1 MSNPQVLVANES
13 GSKDLIE
20 PLRKLGL
27 NIKPVTHSILPF
39 GDIAFSGRGEG
50 GKKLFIGIEYKKIGE
65 LAASLASKRF
75 QGHQLLG
82 MVDGASGFDR
92 RYLLVE
98 GGFHHDNQGRAVIFR
113 GPGRPSPLA
122 GAKSAVQL
130 EQELLNIA
138 TRGGVP
144 VVERAT
150 RRDAMRWVL
159 ACVRYWTDKDLD
171 EHRSHLAIYAPDFDK
186 RLLTPPSDFRKAL
199 QVLLPGI
206 GWATSQRLEEECWDP
221 VKQEGSFRRLMG
233 KSEDWWANLQTF
245 DKKGNSKKLGASRAR
260 AIMEK
265 LR

>member
-1 MSNPQVLVANES
+1 MSAPKLLVANES
-13 GSKDLIE
+13 GSKELIA
-20 PLRKLGL
+20 PLRDLGL
-27 NIKPVTHSILPF
+27 PVEPVTHAVLPF
-39 GDIAFSGRGEG
+39 GDIAFMGRGEKG
-50 GKKLFIGIEYKKIGE
+50 APLYIGIEYKKVAE

-82 MVDGASGFDR
+82 LVNPEAGFDR

-98 GGFHHDNQGRAVIFR
+98 GGFHHDNAGRAVVFR
-113 GPGRPSPLA
+113 GPGRPSPLK
-122 GAKSAVQL
+122 GTSTAVVL

-144 VVERAT
+144 VIERQT

-159 ACVRYWTDKDLD
+159 AAYRYWTDKDLD
-171 EHRSHLAIYAPDFDK
+171 QHKSHLAIYAPDFD
-186 RLLTPPSDFRKAL
+186 RGLLAPPSDFRKAL

-206 GWATSQRLEEECWDP
+206 GWATSKRLEEECWDSS
-221 VKQEGSFRRLMG
+221 KQEGSFRKLML
-233 KSEDWWANLQTF
+233 KSEEWWANLTTF
-245 DKKGNSKKLGASRAR
+245 DKKGNPKKLGASRAK